1 MENMFSVLKKEAP
14 QNYKPFLLQKLQK
27 SVIKTFNCP
36 NPEIQ
41 NFIQK
46 EYKVWQL
53 LYQNLSYQEAKEKF
67 PNGSAYLILQLDHNN
82 EHLYIGIIRVNR
94 STEHQSITAVKV
106 QLPEES
112 NEAN

>member
-1 MENMFSVLKKEAP
+1 MLKKDAP

-82 EHLYIGIIRVNR
+82 EHLYIGIIGLNR
-94 STEHQSITAVKV
+94 FTEHQSVTAVKV
-106 QLPEES
+106 QLLEES